1 MTRIMRD
8 SVTAAD
14 IPLAGL
20 DLVAGYGNG
29 RYQWSP
35 ADWARFR
42 GLPFARIDV
51 LGTEPQGCGVLD
63 VETGDATPGEAPGW
77 VRSRRASHRGTY
89 AVLYCNRA
97 GLPAV
102 EEAMTSA
109 RMVLGTDYHLWV
121 ATLDGTKT
129 LPDMAGVVA
138 VQYQAATATS
148 GPGHYDQSVVYD
160 DRWHPSLP
168 AAPTWQREALVHMEA
183 ALSQA
188 QMAANILKAHQ

>member
-35 ADWARFR
+35 TDWARFR
-42 GLPFARIDV
+42 GLPSVRIDV
-51 LGTEPQGCGVLD
+51 LGTDPACGVLD
-63 VETGDATPGEAPGW
+63 VETGDATPGHAPFW
-77 VRSRRASHRGTY
+77 VRQRRAAHPGTY

-97 GLPAV
+97 TLPAV

-109 RMVLGTDYHLWV
+109 KLVLGTDYDLWV

-129 LPDMAGVVA
+129 LPVMAGVVA

-148 GPGHYDQSVVYD
+148 GPGHYDQSIVYD
-160 DRWHPSLP
+160 DRWHPSPP
-168 AAPTWQREALVHMEA
+168 AAPTWQQQALVLAEKSAAA
-183 ALSQA
+183 ALA
-188 QMAANILKAHQ
+188 TVNYLKAHQ